1 MDKNILY
8 KVNTNQLSDPH
19 FSYYRYWNSEKKK
32 ISSIPIHKAFFPHK
46 IKLVLPCL
54 ALYPSLL
61 ALSGRVERGHLC
73 TLVSWRY
80 CQHLHQSY
88 HYYLGS
94 DVELEPVGPKLLY
107 YIGNQSRDHKIVIGA
122 VEGFFYFVSTQ
133 KINSIR
139 NVLHKNTFL
148 LNWQFEFLTN
158 YLRRQ
163 IERFSLVRN

>member
-122 VEGFFYFVSTQ
+122 VESFYYFVRTQ

-148 LNWQFEFLTN
+148 RNWQF
-158 YLRRQ
+158 
-163 IERFSLVRN
+163 ERFSLVRN

>member
-1 MDKNILY
+1 MLRKYLKLWIKIFCTKWIQTNCRIRIL
-8 KVNTNQLSDPH
+8 VITGTGI
-19 FSYYRYWNSEKKK
+19 RREKKK
-32 ISSIPIHKAFFPHK
+32 SSIPIHKAFFPHK

-122 VEGFFYFVSTQ
+122 VESFFYFVSTQ
-133 KINSIR
+133 KINSYQKR
-139 NVLHKNTFL
+139 AA
-148 LNWQFEFLTN
+148 
-158 YLRRQ
+158 
-163 IERFSLVRN
+163 